1 MGIFS
6 TLNTGTSAL
15 NAAQVAVAT
24 TSQNIA
30 NVDNAYY
37 TRQRVTLTASDALNT
52 KGVSIGTGVTVTS
65 IVRIHDEFVFSK
77 LRNSS
82 TNLAYDSY
90 SKQVL
95 EEIAQKFPD
104 LDDSGISQN
113 IANYFE
119 AWGNFANN
127 ATEGSQKIAL
137 VQLASTLTSNIQSS
151 KESLRSLQ
159 DTLNEQLKTS
169 VDEINSIGQ
178 QMADL
183 NKQIN
188 MVEAEEGNYANDL
201 RDQRDKLEL
210 TLANLIGISVSKGA
224 ISSDTT
230 IDSNMTNSGTSYNI
244 NIAGASFVEGT
255 SFNPIVI
262 DNTENKS
269 SSYSIYTELE
279 DGTRYNLT
287 EILNGGK
294 VGAILDL
301 RGRVIDSSENGGYPQ
316 DGKVQEYIDNLD
328 TLAQTLITETNN
340 IYAQSAKESMQS
352 PILDL
357 KSDVS
362 LQNAYNN
369 IQNGTF
375 DVIVYNSSGEEIA
388 RKSVTINSATTMN
401 DDTFSESIL
410 TQINTNSDDNSDN
423 NGLNDV
429 DDYFTAT
436 FAEDGTFSL
445 TPKGYNTGYTVAFED
460 KGTNFPGVIGV
471 SQFFIG
477 TNASDI
483 SVATQYKKDPSSMQ
497 GYNAPIDGNN
507 KVANAMVQ
515 LQYSTL
521 SFYSK
526 NGNSMEETIEG
537 YYSALTTKIGSDASS
552 ANSNYDTNEALYN
565 SVYEQHQS
573 VSGVNKDEELANLI
587 KYQSSYSAAAKIITT
602 IDQMLETL
610 LGLKS

>member
-30 NVDNAYY
+30 NVDNPYY
-37 TRQRVTLTASDALNT
+37 TRQRVTLSASDALNT
-52 KGVSIGTGVTVTS
+52 KGVSIGTGVSITS

-77 LRNSS
+77 LRTSS
-82 TNLAYDSY
+82 TSLAYDSY

-95 EEIAQKFPD
+95 EEVAQKFPD

-113 IANYFE
+113 VADYFA
-119 AWGNFANN
+119 AWNDLSTN
-127 ATEGSQKIAL
+127 ASEGSQKIAL

-188 MVEAEEGNYANDL
+188 LIESEEGNYANDL
-201 RDQRDKLEL
+201 RDQRDELEL
-210 TLANLIGISVSKGA
+210 TLSNLVGVTVSKGKVN
-224 ISSDTT
+224 SDTT
-230 IDSNMTNSGTSYNI
+230 VDANMTDSGTDYYI
-244 NIAGASFVEGT
+244 NIAGSSFVDGST
-255 SFNPIVI
+255 FHPIVI
-262 DNTENKS
+262 DNTSNTS
-269 SSYSIYTELE
+269 NFYSVYSESQ
-279 DGTRYNLT
+279 DGTRYDLT
-287 EILNGGK
+287 ELLSGGK
-294 VGAILDL
+294 VGATLDL
-301 RGRVIDSSENGGYPQ
+301 RGRIVDASQNDGYPL
-316 DGKVQEYIDNLD
+316 DGTIQGYIDNLD
-328 TLAQTLITETNN
+328 TFAQTLITETNN
-340 IYAQSAKESMQS
+340 IYAQSAQEGMQS
-352 PILDL
+352 PVLDL
-357 KSDVS
+357 KANTA

-375 DVIVYNSSGEEIA
+375 DLIVYNSEGEEVA
-388 RKSVTINSATTMN
+388 RKSVSINSATTMG

-410 TQINTNSDDNSDN
+410 TQINTNSDDNGDN
-423 NGLNDV
+423 NGLNDL

-436 FAEDGTFSL
+436 FLDDGTFSL
-445 TPKGYNTGYTVAFED
+445 TPKGYNTGYTIAFED

-471 SQFFIG
+471 SQFLTG

-483 SVATQYKKDPSSMQ
+483 SVATQYKKDPSLMQ
-497 GYNAPIDGNN
+497 GYSAPVDGNN

-515 LQYSTL
+515 MQYSTL
-521 SFYSK
+521 GFYSK
-526 NGNSMEETIEG
+526 TGSSVQDTIEG
-537 YYSALTTKIGSDASS
+537 FYSSLTTKIGSDAST
-552 ANSNYDTNEALYN
+552 ANSNYDTNDALYS
-565 SVYEQHQS
+565 SVYTQYQS

-587 KYQSSYSAAAKIITT
+587 QYQSSYSAAAKIITT

-610 LGLKS
+610 LGIKS